1 MLSALQLEQAVAA
14 FVTFFVLINAPGVAP
29 IFVSLTAPGGSAYA
43 RRMALKSVFIAGL
56 ILFFFAFAGAW
67 LLGALGISLDAF
79 RVAGG
84 VLLFLIALEMVFEK
98 RQARQ
103 KNRADQV
110 LAEQET
116 VQEADGR
123 HDDVSVF
130 PLAIPMIAG
139 PGSIATAMLY
149 MQNAGSDP
157 VGIGIV
163 SFAIGANLVLAGLI
177 FLAAGPLIRV
187 MGDQIAGAIT
197 RIFGV
202 ILSALAVQMII
213 VGIIGA
219 FGLQGADAM
228 GQVAALT
235 AAP

>member
-56 ILFFFAFAGAW
+56 ILFFFAFAGTW